1 MKERYIALMDNVIRA
16 YSRERI
22 QSYVARVEKEGLQ
35 EHGFPRLTATLGI
48 LIAHGR
54 QQEWK
59 ESFVHMMD
67 LCCEQIPYAVEKA
80 QKAVGNEFSVKEIVL
95 CLIALEEQK
104 TYPPAKL
111 AYWRRLLGEICPL
124 SCYTVIAQNTTDR
137 IGNWTAYGAASE
149 QLRVYAGIGQENEF
163 IDRQI
168 GSQLLSF
175 DENGMYRDPNEPMVY
190 DITTRLQLSTAVYF
204 GYRGKYYEQ
213 LDAALKKG
221 GECSLLMQSV
231 TGEIPYGGRSNQ
243 FWHND
248 AVQAAV
254 MEFEAFR
261 YQRMGNEKMAEA
273 CKAAAELVLGLLEK
287 NLGRQ
292 ELYHIKNQ
300 YPQDSFYGCE
310 EYAYFDKYM
319 VTCASFLYLAYC
331 FADDGIKSS
340 SCPAQC
346 GSHVFTTTQF
356 FHKTML
362 KCGTYFAEYDSNADF
377 HYDANGLG
385 RIQRYGAPSAICISV
400 PFAKNPLYW
409 LDQENPIPLCIC
421 WGKIMEEK
429 WHFSGEEGSIYQL
442 LESRSEKKECF
453 VKWKSILQSGEEAI
467 ETCRVRGDGVQL
479 QYQTTGKFYMTLPAF
494 FFDGKQETRIEQ
506 QEKQLSIQYEGYVCR
521 YEVPEGRVK
530 DSKIVMA
537 NRNGHYKLYLAEG
550 TDTLE
555 CRITIEKVG
564 T

>member
-1 MKERYIALMDNVIRA
+1 VKERYIALMDNVIRA

-137 IGNWTAYGAASE
+137 IGNWSAYGAASE

-261 YQRMGNEKMAEA
+261 YQSMGNEKMAEA

-400 PFAKNPLYW
+400 PFAKNPLYR

-421 WGKIMEEK
+421 WGKIMEGK
-429 WHFSGEEGSIYQL
+429 WHFSSEEGSIYQL

-479 QYQTTGKFYMTLPAF
+479 QYQTTGKFYMTLPAL

-521 YEVPEGRVK
+521 YEVSEGRIK

-550 TDTLE
+550 TDALE

>member
-1 MKERYIALMDNVIRA
+1 
-16 YSRERI
+16 
-22 QSYVARVEKEGLQ
+22 
-35 EHGFPRLTATLGI
+35 
-48 LIAHGR
+48 
-54 QQEWK
+54 
-59 ESFVHMMD
+59 
-67 LCCEQIPYAVEKA
+67 
-80 QKAVGNEFSVKEIVL
+80 
-95 CLIALEEQK
+95 
-104 TYPPAKL
+104 
-111 AYWRRLLGEICPL
+111 
-124 SCYTVIAQNTTDR
+124 
-137 IGNWTAYGAASE
+137 
-149 QLRVYAGIGQENEF
+149 
-163 IDRQI
+163 
-168 GSQLLSF
+168 
-175 DENGMYRDPNEPMVY
+175 
-190 DITTRLQLSTAVYF
+190 
-204 GYRGKYYEQ
+204 
-213 LDAALKKG
+213 
-221 GECSLLMQSV
+221 
-231 TGEIPYGGRSNQ
+231 
-243 FWHND
+243 
-248 AVQAAV
+248 

-261 YQRMGNEKMAEA
+261 YQSMGNEKMAEA

-400 PFAKNPLYW
+400 PFAKNPLYR

-429 WHFSGEEGSIYQL
+429 WHFSSEEGSIYQL
-442 LESRSEKKECF
+442 LENRSEKKECF

-479 QYQTTGKFYMTLPAF
+479 QYQTTGKFYMTLPAL

-550 TDTLE
+550 TDALE

>member
-231 TGEIPYGGRSNQ
+231 TGEIPY
-243 FWHND
+243 
-248 AVQAAV
+248 
-254 MEFEAFR
+254 
-261 YQRMGNEKMAEA
+261 
-273 CKAAAELVLGLLEK
+273 
-287 NLGRQ
+287 
-292 ELYHIKNQ
+292 
-300 YPQDSFYGCE
+300 
-310 EYAYFDKYM
+310 
-319 VTCASFLYLAYC
+319 
-331 FADDGIKSS
+331 
-340 SCPAQC
+340 
-346 GSHVFTTTQF
+346 
-356 FHKTML
+356 
-362 KCGTYFAEYDSNADF
+362 
-377 HYDANGLG
+377 
-385 RIQRYGAPSAICISV
+385 
-400 PFAKNPLYW
+400 
-409 LDQENPIPLCIC
+409 
-421 WGKIMEEK
+421 
-429 WHFSGEEGSIYQL
+429 
-442 LESRSEKKECF
+442 
-453 VKWKSILQSGEEAI
+453 
-467 ETCRVRGDGVQL
+467 
-479 QYQTTGKFYMTLPAF
+479 
-494 FFDGKQETRIEQ
+494 
-506 QEKQLSIQYEGYVCR
+506 
-521 YEVPEGRVK
+521 
-530 DSKIVMA
+530 
-537 NRNGHYKLYLAEG
+537 
-550 TDTLE
+550 
-555 CRITIEKVG
+555 
-564 T
+564 